1 MSLTQ
6 RLDKMGRFE
15 IGSKANIMKPT
26 KSSGN
31 FRPFEDL
38 KVLIESRSKLPV
50 HLAFDSPIEPFGEKP
65 NPETDPDDE
74 QKLFEKAMADVKPIA
89 KEDRIENTPL
99 PSPPADHENN
109 EDYETLVC
117 LKNLVNFGK
126 GFVVA
131 DTPEYIE
138 GAGYKA
144 HPEITKRLHRGD
156 FSIQAHI
163 DLHGLNA
170 NDASLV
176 FDTFLKNSLIMNKRA
191 VMVVHGRGLSSPDR
205 PVLKYKVREWLT
217 CGQWRKWIM
226 AFSSARL
233 CDGGAGATY
242 ILLRQRPLTKQFIK
256 RKRYIV

>member
-1 MSLTQ
+1 
-6 RLDKMGRFE
+6 
-15 IGSKANIMKPT
+15 MKPT
-26 KSSGN
+26 RSSGN

-38 KVLIESRSKLPV
+38 KALLESRSKLPV
-50 HLAFDSPIEPFGEKP
+50 HLIFGSPIKPFGKKP
-65 NPETDPDDE
+65 KTETETDDD

-89 KEDRIENTPL
+89 KKDRIENTLLPRPL
-99 PSPPADHENN
+99 AGHENN
-109 EDYETLVC
+109 EDYETLAR
-117 LKNLVNFGK
+117 LKNLVNSGK

-138 GAGYKA
+138 GSGHKV
-144 HPEITKRLHRGD
+144 HPEIAKRLHQGD

-170 NDASLV
+170 NDAKSV

-191 VMVVHGRGLSSPDR
+191 VMVVHGRGLSSPDH
-205 PVLKYKVREWLT
+205 PVLKSKVREWLT

-256 RKRYIV
+256 GKRRAIWLK

>member
-1 MSLTQ
+1 
-6 RLDKMGRFE
+6 
-15 IGSKANIMKPT
+15 MKPT

-38 KVLIESRSKLPV
+38 KALLESRSKLPV
-50 HLAFDSPIEPFGEKP
+50 HLTFDRPIKPFGEKS
-65 NPETDPDDE
+65 NSEKDPDDD

-89 KEDRIENTPL
+89 KENLIENTSP
-99 PSPPADHENN
+99 PNPPADHENN
-109 EDYETLVC
+109 EDYETLMC
-117 LKNLVNFGK
+117 LKNLVNSGK

-138 GAGYKA
+138 DTGYKV

-170 NDASLV
+170 NDARSV
-176 FDTFLKNSLIMNKRA
+176 FDTFLKNSLKMNKRA
-191 VMVVHGRGLSSPDR
+191 VMVVHGRGLSSPNH
-205 PVLKYKVREWLT
+205 PVLKSKVREWLT
-217 CGQWRKWIM
+217 CGPWRKWIM

-256 RKRYIV
+256 GKRHIV

>member
-1 MSLTQ
+1 
-6 RLDKMGRFE
+6 
-15 IGSKANIMKPT
+15 MKPT
-26 KSSGN
+26 RPSGT

-38 KVLIESRSKLPV
+38 KALLESRSKLPE
-50 HLAFDSPIEPFGEKP
+50 HLTFDIPIKPFGEKP
-65 NPETDPDDE
+65 NPETETDPDDD

-99 PSPPADHENN
+99 PRPPAGHENN
-109 EDYETLVC
+109 EDYETLAR
-117 LKNLVNFGK
+117 LKKLVSSGK

-138 GAGYKA
+138 GAGYKI

-170 NDASLV
+170 NDARSA
-176 FDTFLKNSLIMNKRA
+176 FDTFLKNSLMMNKRA
-191 VMVVHGRGLSSPDR
+191 VMVVHGRGLSSPNH
-205 PVLKYKVREWLT
+205 PVLKSKVREWLT
-217 CGQWRKWIM
+217 CGPWRKWVM

-256 RKRYIV
+256 GKRHIV

>member
-1 MSLTQ
+1 
-6 RLDKMGRFE
+6 
-15 IGSKANIMKPT
+15 MKST

-38 KVLIESRSKLPV
+38 KALIESRSKLPV
-50 HLAFDSPIEPFGEKP
+50 HLAFDSHIKPFGEKP
-65 NPETDPDDE
+65 NPETDPDDD

-99 PSPPADHENN
+99 PSPPASHENN
-109 EDYETLVC
+109 EDYETLAY

-138 GAGYKA
+138 DTGYKV

-170 NDASLV
+170 NDARSV

-191 VMVVHGRGLSSPDR
+191 VMVVHGRGLSSPDH

-217 CGQWRKWIM
+217 YGQWRKWIM

-256 RKRYIV
+256 GKRSRFQNVSARSLRLSVQYQGSRKL